1 MLGLIYLKIIPQALE
16 TDVSDK
22 RKRGL
27 TKFKVIRKGN
37 NSKIESKIRSQKKEK
52 KTQTSSITLLAL
64 VSLAFV
70 KKNHSVGCY
79 SWIIQQFY
87 LAFRSG
93 NNSYADR
100 TNKAETRVC
109 LSMSCLVTL
118 LNLQPIRQ
126 ILEERS

>member
-1 MLGLIYLKIIPQALE
+1 M
-16 TDVSDK
+16 
-22 RKRGL
+22 
-27 TKFKVIRKGN
+27 
-37 NSKIESKIRSQKKEK
+37 EK

-70 KKNHSVGCY
+70 EKNHSVGYY